1 MQPGGAIRDYLKAA
15 VERRRPSDSGQCL
28 DEERLLAFYSEA
40 LGQSEAEHIRNH
52 LAECPHCLGLAR
64 EAQQFL
70 SLMSEPEEPAAGQS
84 VFAPSAA
91 GTAAAPIQGKR
102 RVWWQRLSDYFRTSP
117 VLAFSVVAAVV
128 VAVLSAFL
136 IVEVLR
142 LRTQIE
148 QMRAAQSEWQRRV
161 EDLGQQLAQE
171 RLRAEQVAAELQQE
185 GARVEPGKEASAR
198 VIEQKESDQGGPGR
212 EPVQAN
218 VATFVLTP
226 VLVRDPGQGR
236 PFELSASTS
245 QVKLQVTFDGDN
257 YKSYHAVLSTA
268 DGAVIWNGRRLRAQT
283 GKSGKAIELSLSPS
297 RFINRD
303 YVLTLIGVTSTG
315 AQEEFER
322 YPFSVVRK

>member
-1 MQPGGAIRDYLKAA
+1 LNKQPGGAIRDYLRAA
-15 VERRRPSDSGQCL
+15 AERRRPSDSGQCL
-28 DEERLLAFYSEA
+28 DEERLLEFYSEA
-40 LGQSEAEHIRNH
+40 LDQSEAERIRNH

-70 SLMSEPEEPAAGQS
+70 RLMSEPGEPASGQS

-91 GTAAAPIQGKR
+91 GTADAPIRDQR
-102 RVWWQRLSDYFRTSP
+102 RVWWQRLADYFRPGP
-117 VLAFSVVAAVV
+117 VLAFSVVVAVV
-128 VAVLSAFL
+128 SAFL

-148 QMRAAQSEWQRRV
+148 QMRAAQSEWQLQV

-171 RLRAEQVAAELQQE
+171 RQRAEQLAAVLQQE
-185 GARVEPGKEASAR
+185 RPRVEPGKEASDR
-198 VIEQKESDQGGPGR
+198 VIEQKESDQRGPGPER
-212 EPVQAN
+212 VKAS

-226 VLVRDPGQGR
+226 VLVRDPGQGK

-245 QVKLQVTFDGDN
+245 QVKLQVNFNGDN

-268 DGAVIWNGRRLRAQT
+268 DGVEIWNARRLSAQT
-283 GKSGKAIELSLSPS
+283 GKSGKVIELNVSPS
-297 RFINRD
+297 RFVNRD

-315 AQEEFER
+315 VREEVER